1 MVAKKKYT
9 TDIVVE
15 INYTQDI
22 QPVLDKINSL
32 DFDSYRIHGLDSHK
46 PFIGLRKGN
55 DPVLGIRLRSASLVE
70 RIKDQI
76 ELMRIAKNPYVE
88 PEKITQTYV
97 EPEVIDWKEKYFALA
112 KNVVEAQHSLGELLS
127 LVICLEKELEDEQE
141 NQS

>member
-9 TDIVVE
+9 PDIVVE

-22 QPVLDKINSL
+22 QPVLDKINNL

-76 ELMRIAKNPYVE
+76 ELMRIAKNPHVE
-88 PEKITQTYV
+88 PEKITQIYE

-112 KNVVEAQHSLGELLS
+112 KNVVEKQHDLGDLLDLVRDLGRELRDA
-127 LVICLEKELEDEQE
+127 EE

>member
-9 TDIVVE
+9 PDIVVE

-46 PFIGLRKGN
+46 PFVGLRKGS
-55 DPVLGIRLRSASLVE
+55 DLVLGIRLRSASLVE
-70 RIKDQI
+70 RIKEQI
-76 ELMRIAKNPYVE
+76 ELMRIAKNTYVE
-88 PEKITQTYV
+88 PEKITQIYE
-97 EPEVIDWKEKYFALA
+97 EPEVIDWKEKYFDLA
-112 KNVVEAQHSLGELLS
+112 KSIVERQYNLNALLEL
-127 LVICLEKELEDEQE
+127 VDDLEQELENEQE

>member
-1 MVAKKKYT
+1 MVAKSKYT
-9 TDIVVE
+9 PEIIVE

-46 PFIGLRKGN
+46 PFIGLRKNN

-76 ELMRIAKNPYVE
+76 ELMRIAKNHYVE
-88 PEKITQTYV
+88 PEKITQAYH
-97 EPEVIDWKEKYFALA
+97 ESEVIDWKEKYFALA

-141 NQS
+141 N

>member
-9 TDIVVE
+9 PDIVVE

-46 PFIGLRKGN
+46 PFVGLRKGS
-55 DPVLGIRLRSASLVE
+55 DLVLGIRLRSASLVE
-70 RIKDQI
+70 RIKEQI
-76 ELMRIAKNPYVE
+76 ELMRIAKNTYVE
-88 PEKITQTYV
+88 PEKITQIYE

>member
-9 TDIVVE
+9 PDIVVE

-32 DFDSYRIHGLDSHK
+32 DFDSYRIYGLDSHK
-46 PFIGLRKGN
+46 PFIGLRKDN

-88 PEKITQTYV
+88 PEKITQMYD
-97 EPEVIDWKEKYFALA
+97 EPEVIDWKQKYFALA

>member
-9 TDIVVE
+9 PDIVVE

-46 PFIGLRKGN
+46 PFIGLRKNN

-88 PEKITQTYV
+88 PEKITQMYD
-97 EPEVIDWKEKYFALA
+97 EPEVIDWKQKYFALA